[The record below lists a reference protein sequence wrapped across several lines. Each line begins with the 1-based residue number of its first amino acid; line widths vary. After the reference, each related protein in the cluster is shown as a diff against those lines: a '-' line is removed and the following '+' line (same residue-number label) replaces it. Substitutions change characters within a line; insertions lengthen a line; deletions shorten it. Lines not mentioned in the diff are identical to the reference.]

1 MQTIATNRKYRV
13 MTGKFGQFK
22 TVAKSKE
29 QALQNAAIQ
38 YAQKMGINRQ
48 LYGQIISKFKQ
59 DQPRVMIIEKLTQKE
74 LLTETAWD
82 KIMHVGR
89 AFAPKLFNP
98 LGNAVEFTKGLKP
111 DNMRG
116 GYRGESFTIEEIT
129 GLAARFKA
137 SRVWR
142 DHNIHGLW
150 TPNLLRYFMSDYL
163 QISYPLSRN
172 DVKRLKNVRLS
183 DKAIR
188 DFLTHRGIIR

>member
-29 QALQNAAIQ
+29 QAVQNAAIQ

-74 LLTETAWD
+74 LLTEKFWD
-82 KIMHVGR
+82 KVMNIGK

-98 LGNAVEFTKGLKP
+98 LDNARRFVKGLESDDKE
-111 DNMRG
+111 G
-116 GYRGESFTIEEIT
+116 SYKGERFTIEEIT

-137 SRVWR
+137 SRFWR